1 MSERVKGAAIGIDL
15 GTTYSCVGVWV
26 NQNNRVEIIPN
37 EQGNKTTP
45 SFIAFTDTE
54 LLVGEGVIDVKAV
67 GGDTHLG
74 GEDFDRALVNHC
86 MMEFNKKHKVDGMNG
101 NPRALARLKVAC
113 EKAKR
118 DLTST
123 TLASI
128 EIDCLYKGIDFST
141 KISRAKFEEL
151 NSTLFDKC
159 IQLVGDCLSDG
170 KMLKTEV
177 DEVVVVGGS
186 SRIPKVQQMLEE
198 YFNGKTC
205 TLQEHEWG

>member
-1 MSERVKGAAIGIDL
+1 
-15 GTTYSCVGVWV
+15 
-26 NQNNRVEIIPN
+26 
-37 EQGNKTTP
+37 
-45 SFIAFTDTE
+45 
-54 LLVGEGVIDVKAV
+54 
-67 GGDTHLG
+67 
-74 GEDFDRALVNHC
+74 
-86 MMEFNKKHKVDGMNG
+86 MEFNKKHKVDGMNG
-101 NPRALARLKVAC
+101 NPRALARLKVVC

-170 KMLKTEV
+170 KMQKT
-177 DEVVVVGGS
+177 DRG
-186 SRIPKVQQMLEE
+186 
-198 YFNGKTC
+198 
-205 TLQEHEWG
+205 